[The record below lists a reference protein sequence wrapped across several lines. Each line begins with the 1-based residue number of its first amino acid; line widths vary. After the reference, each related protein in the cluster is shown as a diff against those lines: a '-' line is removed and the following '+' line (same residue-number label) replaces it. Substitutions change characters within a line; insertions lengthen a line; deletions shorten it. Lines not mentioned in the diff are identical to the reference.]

1 VVHIDQSIGHLSE
14 YHWTWPLDLDLRHW
28 LVGSGLGK
36 NRWDAAGEVD
46 VAALNAKE
54 TRLRLYT
61 HTAYD
66 LTKIVSDIA
75 SKIQRRGK

>member
-1 VVHIDQSIGHLSE
+1 
-14 YHWTWPLDLDLRHW
+14 LDKLGLTA
-28 LVGSGLGK
+28 LAGGLGLGK
-36 NRWDAAGEVD
+36 RSGWDAAGEVD
-46 VAALNAKE
+46 VAALSAKE

-66 LTKIVSDIA
+66 LTEIVSDIA

>member
-1 VVHIDQSIGHLSE
+1 MESLYLLISKYCNL
-14 YHWTWPLDLDLRHW
+14 YRLNFL
-28 LVGSGLGK
+28 LGK